1 MKSVSLDKLG
11 HSTLK
16 NCEMSEI
23 YLKEGLN
30 VPILTLIKF
39 HLKTVCDIAKTKPP
53 KNKALQSIKR

>member
-1 MKSVSLDKLG
+1 MKVSFTRQIRPFYSQKYR
-11 HSTLK
+11 
-16 NCEMSEI
+16 SEN
-23 YLKEGLN
+23 LKEGLN

>member
-1 MKSVSLDKLG
+1 MKVSFTRQIRPFYSQKYRSV
-11 HSTLK
+11 
-16 NCEMSEI
+16 